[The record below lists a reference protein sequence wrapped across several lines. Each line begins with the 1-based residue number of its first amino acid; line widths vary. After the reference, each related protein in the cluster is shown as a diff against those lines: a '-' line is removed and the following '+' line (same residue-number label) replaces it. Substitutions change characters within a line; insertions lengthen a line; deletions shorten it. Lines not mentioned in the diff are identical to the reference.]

1 MLIVVIILKI
11 KRTAI
16 KLMVLLLR
24 NQNKEEKVL
33 ESVRVD
39 PYIPLVFAR
48 PIHYG
53 LIGIE
58 M

>member
-11 KRTAI
+11 KRTTI

-48 PIHYG
+48 PIH
-53 LIGIE
+53 
-58 M
+58 

>member
-1 MLIVVIILKI
+1 MIILKI
-11 KRTAI
+11 KGTTI
-16 KLMVLLLR
+16 KLIVFLLR

-33 ESVRVD
+33 ESVTVD
-39 PYIPLVFAR
+39 LYIPLVLSK